1 MLSNFFVQAEHKRNT
16 ILKKKVEKTKKAL
29 IIKQEQSRQYIYIFL
44 KKRLKFVVDSIL
56 FSLSLSV
63 VLKKFVV
70 FMLQF
75 FFLTGSA
82 ITKTTTTWLNRG
94 VGVAMLHKKKNN

>member
-16 ILKKKVEKTKKAL
+16 ILKKVEKTKKKAL

-44 KKRLKFVVDSIL
+44 KKRLKFVVDSIFVL
-56 FSLSLSV
+56 SLSLSV

-70 FMLQF
+70 FKLQF
-75 FFLTGSA
+75 F
-82 ITKTTTTWLNRG
+82 LNRFC
-94 VGVAMLHKKKNN
+94 HNKNNDYVAQSRRGCGHAAQEEE